1 MLPYKIVTFAKL
13 RREGLSQREIFNLNA
28 SLRLF
33 PTPFK
38 GIYYAP
44 GTDERGGWTISSPTR
59 VLTHAIQMF
68 LGNEN
73 FYYTGL
79 TAKQHLG
86 IIWQPSN
93 RIDVVNSQLEG
104 RINLRA
110 RIERNEKKTTFRA
123 RKIARLLAF
132 YGDELV
138 FHKVK
143 RFEACKFK
151 PTPQGNYATLGQV
164 KKDEKRFGK
173 RERNQ
178 RASPTTGNI
187 GHSFLKKT
195 AVSTPED
202 KAMRTGYGR

>member
-1 MLPYKIVTFAKL
+1 MLPYQVVTFAQL

-44 GTDERGGWTISSPTR
+44 GADERGGWTISSPTR

-68 LGNEN
+68 LGDEH

-79 TAKQHLG
+79 VAEAHLG
-86 IIWQPSN
+86 LIWQPSS
-93 RIDVVNSQLEG
+93 RIDIVNPHFAG

-123 RKIARLLAF
+123 KKIARLLAF

-143 RFEACKFK
+143 RFEKCKFK
-151 PTPQGNYATLGQV
+151 PTPAGNYATEGQV
-164 KKDEKRFGK
+164 RKDAERFGR
-173 RERNQ
+173 RERKR
-178 RASPTTGNI
+178 RAGL
-187 GHSFLKKT
+187 G
-195 AVSTPED
+195 
-202 KAMRTGYGR
+202 